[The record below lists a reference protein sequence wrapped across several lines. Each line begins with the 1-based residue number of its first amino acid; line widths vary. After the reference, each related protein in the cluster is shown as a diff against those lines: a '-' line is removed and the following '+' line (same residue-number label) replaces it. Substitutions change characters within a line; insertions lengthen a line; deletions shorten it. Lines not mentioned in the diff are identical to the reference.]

1 VLAISEMTRRHFRE
15 LLGLSDPEVRVL
27 YCSIDPERFAAD
39 DRPARRDRE
48 RRAWGVAPDEPVGLF
63 VAMNYRLKGMAPL
76 IRSLVHVPADR
87 PFRIVVVGNANF
99 RRYEALAR
107 RLGVRDRLVFL
118 GFRSDPRDAY
128 FGADFL
134 VHPTFYD
141 PCSLVA
147 LEALACGLPVVTSRF
162 NGAAE
167 KLSPPHDGL
176 VVDDPHDARE
186 LGAAIT
192 DILNGDR
199 LPARKAAAAAAG
211 RRWTFED
218 HYRQLLELFEE
229 VVARKRGAA
238 AAA

>member
-1 VLAISEMTRRHFRE
+1 MTRGHFE
-15 LLGLSDPEVRVL
+15 QFLGLRKSGVRML

-48 RRAWGVAPDEPVGLF
+48 RRVWGVAPDEPVGLF

-87 PFRIVVVGNANF
+87 RFRIVVVGNANF
-99 RRYEALAR
+99 RRYESLAR
-107 RLGVRDRLVFL
+107 RLGVRDRLIFL

-167 KLSPPHDGL
+167 KLNPPHDGL
-176 VVDDPHDARE
+176 IVEDPHNARE

-192 DILNGDR
+192 DLLNPDL
-199 LPARKAAAAAAG
+199 LPARKVSAADAG
-211 RRWTFED
+211 RCWTFED

-229 VVARKRGAA
+229 VVARKRGTATAA
-238 AAA
+238 